1 MSSRTRVAPLVPP
14 SLYPASARSLL
25 QSIYNEIY
33 SASGGTLNDFSAHSP
48 IVALVEGHVF
58 AILEELYFVNQF
70 PDAAGLSFLA
80 TAGIVQILGSAAS
93 VTLTFTL
100 SAVLATPFT
109 LSAGYIV
116 KARSGLEFA
125 TDSVLVIPAGAISGT
140 VSATSTALI
149 SGVQQTAVGSRYNV
163 PAQSIELLTE
173 SRAFLQ
179 SVTNLEAA
187 SGGTDAETLDQTRS
201 RGFAALRRRNVLCS
215 ADDYEQAAQTYLG
228 AGSTAIAVANL
239 ASDRTTEE
247 VGAVHIFVLTPDFTA
262 PNSASL
268 TALQSSL
275 AERSPAGLQNVISV
289 SRDRDYANGSAD
301 RCHSSPWF

>member
-1 MSSRTRVAPLVPP
+1 
-14 SLYPASARSLL
+14 
-25 QSIYNEIY
+25 
-33 SASGGTLNDFSAHSP
+33 
-48 IVALVEGHVF
+48 
-58 AILEELYFVNQF
+58 
-70 PDAAGLSFLA
+70 
-80 TAGIVQILGSAAS
+80 
-93 VTLTFTL
+93 
-100 SAVLATPFT
+100 LATPFT

-149 SGVQQTAVGSRYNV
+149 NGVQQTAVGSRYNV

-228 AGSTAIAVANL
+228 AGSTAIAVGNL
-239 ASDRTTEE
+239 ASDRFTEE
-247 VGAVHIFVLTPDFTA
+247 VGAVHILF
-262 PNSASL
+262 
-268 TALQSSL
+268 
-275 AERSPAGLQNVISV
+275 
-289 SRDRDYANGSAD
+289 
-301 RCHSSPWF
+301 